1 MNVDDGSSHGPSDR
15 TRHLRRIASLLPL
28 ATVAAWVITIFVP
41 ILDSGNND
49 GPRIRITSLG
59 EDPFEPATAV
69 PGFFAVWLLVVVF
82 SILPLLFGIS
92 RWWSGA
98 AMVIA
103 ALLIIVLVFAALN
116 PPSLLWDGQTPDG
129 MPTGGMEVA
138 LPDFGFFISLVG
150 ALALGAAGSA
160 GWSADRSR
168 PRRQP

>member
-15 TRHLRRIASLLPL
+15 TMRLHRIATLLPL
-28 ATVAAWVITIFVP
+28 ATVVAWVATIFVP
-41 ILDSGNND
+41 VLDSGNDD

-59 EDPFEPATAV
+59 ETPFDQETAV
-69 PGFFAVWLLVVVF
+69 PGFFAAWLLVVVF
-82 SILPLLFGIS
+82 SILPLVFGIS

-116 PPSLLWDGQTPDG
+116 PPSLLWDGQTADG

-138 LPDFGFFISLVG
+138 LPDFGFFICLVG

-160 GWSADRSR
+160 GSSAGRSR

>member
-1 MNVDDGSSHGPSDR
+1 MNVDDGSSHGPR
-15 TRHLRRIASLLPL
+15 TTRFHRIATLLPL
-28 ATVAAWVITIFVP
+28 VTVAAWVITIFVP
-41 ILDSGNND
+41 ILDSGNDD

-59 EDPFEPATAV
+59 EHPFDPATAV

-116 PPSLLWDGQTPDG
+116 PPSLIWDGQTAEG

-138 LPDFGFFISLVG
+138 VPDFGFFICLVG

-160 GWSADRSR
+160 GSSVGRSR
-168 PRRQP
+168 PKHQP